1 MKQQGN
7 LEWRRKSSTTK
18 RERNCNV
25 DDSRSRDQMHYIK
38 VKYWNTGFYS
48 FFLLASTSTLN
59 KKLLQRR
66 WRWELQWKDSSGTSM
81 SSHKYIFILWLI
93 DDRKASRSCRKEDA
107 RKRASNLRRERAPD
121 GDITEMM
128 TALEVI
134 NIIIS
139 KGKKTGFTTS
149 DLK

>member
-1 MKQQGN
+1 MDTTFGRRQIQKQ
-7 LEWRRKSSTTK
+7 E
-18 RERNCNV
+18 
-25 DDSRSRDQMHYIK
+25 
-38 VKYWNTGFYS
+38 
-48 FFLLASTSTLN
+48 
-59 KKLLQRR
+59 
-66 WRWELQWKDSSGTSM
+66 
-81 SSHKYIFILWLI
+81 
-93 DDRKASRSCRKEDA
+93 KEDA